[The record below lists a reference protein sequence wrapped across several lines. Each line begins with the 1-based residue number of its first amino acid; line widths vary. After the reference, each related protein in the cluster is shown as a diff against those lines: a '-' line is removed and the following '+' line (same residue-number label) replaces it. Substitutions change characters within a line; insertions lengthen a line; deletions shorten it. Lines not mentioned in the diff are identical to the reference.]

1 MGKRKYAQSIYGEFE
16 ESEILDLSNKDFDLN
31 KEYKLILNL
40 HYGVKELL
48 RRKEKPSEYF
58 MSRIKYLK
66 DSVIIGDEIGSGV
79 IPIDKFERLW
89 RDETG
94 KIYQFLANEAD
105 IVDRVFAGLA
115 IRLKG

>member
-1 MGKRKYAQSIYGEFE
+1 MGKKIYAEKLYGNFE
-16 ESEILDLSNKDFDLN
+16 NIFDLEFDEI
-31 KEYKLILNL
+31 KSSGLILNL
-40 HYGVKELL
+40 HLGVKNLML
-48 RRKEKPSEYF
+48 KNINALEYF
-58 MSRIKYLK
+58 KNKIVILR
-66 DSVIIGDEIGSGV
+66 DSVIIGDEISSGV
-79 IPIDKFERLW
+79 VPINEFERKW